1 MSKFAT
7 LVTLLGTALAAAPE
21 DVNLKAQ
28 KELADAA
35 QEDLDAQVDRIT
47 EIELENEDLLSRIAK
62 LTSQPAEKVE
72 FEHKGSKYAVIA
84 RRANVPGH
92 GLVTAADIAASEELQ
107 EALVNSQSGLIKKVN

>member
-35 QEDLDAQVDRIT
+35 QEDLDALADRNA
-47 EIELENEDLLSRIAK
+47 ELELENEEAVAKIAK
-62 LTSQPAEKVE
+62 LSSKPADKVV
-72 FEHKGSKYAVIA
+72 FEHKGAKYELIA
-84 RRANVPGH
+84 GKVKLREH
-92 GLVTAADIAASEELQ
+92 GVVTASDIAASEELQ
-107 EALVNSQSGLIKKVN
+107 AALVNSQSGLIKKVN